1 MQDDY
6 IESRLNPQIEYYDKK
21 SVHCHKEHDALSI
34 IGIVL
39 TASIPP
45 LTLLS
50 EVAPVIK
57 FAVAIAGAVASILS
71 SVLYLHNSKENWV
84 EFRTICES
92 LKSEKE
98 KYIHS
103 VSDYGPDRSEQTR
116 DSLFIETCEA
126 MMQKERASWRSRTR
140 DSHSQ
145 EYTNHSTP
153 SPNASDSSSTS
164 S

>member
-57 FAVAIAGAVASILS
+57 FAVAIAGAVASIIS
-71 SVLYLHNSKENWV
+71 SVFYINNTKENWV
-84 EFRTICES
+84 EFSTHFES
-92 LKSEKE
+92 FKNEKE
-98 KYIHS
+98 FAAILELL
-103 VSDYGPDRSEQTR
+103 RS
-116 DSLFIETCEA
+116 LNN
-126 MMQKERASWRSRTR
+126 K
-140 DSHSQ
+140 
-145 EYTNHSTP
+145 
-153 SPNASDSSSTS
+153 
-164 S
+164 